1 MLEFKFTPFPIL
13 STQRLLLR
21 RLTNDDVEELF
32 IMRSDKTR
40 MKYVPRPVA
49 KEKQEALD
57 LIERINTGIDANQN
71 INWVIELKETKQFV
85 GTIGYYRSKPE
96 HYRSEVGYMIQKQYE
111 GKGYTTEALQ
121 EVLKYGFNQMNL
133 HSIEAVI
140 DPKNIAS
147 EKILQKCN
155 FVKEGHFKENE
166 FWEGKYLDNVVY
178 SLLKTNN

>member
-21 RLTNDDVEELF
+21 KLTNDDVEELF

-85 GTIGYYRSKPE
+85 GTIGYYRRTLSFRSWIHDTKTIRRKRIY
-96 HYRSEVGYMIQKQYE
+96 YRSI
-111 GKGYTTEALQ
+111 TRS
-121 EVLKYGFNQMNL
+121 F
-133 HSIEAVI
+133 
-140 DPKNIAS
+140 
-147 EKILQKCN
+147 KIRFQS
-155 FVKEGHFKENE
+155 NE
-166 FWEGKYLDNVVY
+166 F
-178 SLLKTNN
+178 TFH